1 MTPTCYASGMAER
14 AAADGDTIA
23 CPAYN
28 AINLLQEKWV
38 LHIVRILLGG
48 PRGFNELSRAIG
60 GCNTATLAQRLDR
73 LEGLRIVKKTVCS
86 VMPPKSSYELTSVG
100 VELDAVVRAID
111 RWARKH
117 LAPAP
122 GPRPTA
128 RRPRRVVSART
139 AG

>member
-1 MTPTCYASGMAER
+1 MAEKHLTHAD
-14 AAADGDTIA
+14 AAM

-38 LHIVRILLGG
+38 LHIVRILLDG

-73 LEGLRIVKKTVCS
+73 LESLRIVTKTVCS
-86 VMPPKSSYELTSVG
+86 VMPPKTSYALTAVG
-100 VELDAVVRAID
+100 VELDSVVQAID

-117 LAPAP
+117 LAPE
-122 GPRPTA
+122 PRAKA
-128 RRPRRVVSART
+128 RHAGARL
-139 AG
+139 GS

>member
-1 MTPTCYASGMAER
+1 VPER
-14 AAADGDTIA
+14 AATHGDTVT

-38 LHIVRILLGG
+38 LHIVRSLLEG

-73 LEGLRIVKKTVCS
+73 LETLRIIKKTVCS
-86 VMPPKSSYELTSVG
+86 VMPPKTSYELTPVG
-100 VELDAVVRAID
+100 VELESVVQAID

-117 LAPAP
+117 LAPEP
-122 GPRPTA
+122 GPRA
-128 RRPRRVVSART
+128 RH
-139 AG
+139 AGVRAGS